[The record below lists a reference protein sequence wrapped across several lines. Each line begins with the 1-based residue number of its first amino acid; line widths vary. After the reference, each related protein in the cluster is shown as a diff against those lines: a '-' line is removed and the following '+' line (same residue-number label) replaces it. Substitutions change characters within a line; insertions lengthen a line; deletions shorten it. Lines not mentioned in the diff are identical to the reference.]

1 MPVKEFELIYRY
13 FAGLGRGEAVELGVG
28 DDCAI
33 VRLEDGERLVTSID
47 TLVEGVH
54 FFPDTFPE
62 DVGYRAV
69 AVALSDLAA
78 MGARPLG
85 MTLALTLPEVDDLW
99 LHAFSQGVGQAS
111 AQYGLPLVGG
121 DTTAGPL
128 TLSVSVFG
136 AVPAGQAL
144 LRSGAR
150 TGDQVCVSG
159 PLGDAAAAVAC
170 LQGHWQPDAEDAE
183 YLLRQLYRPT
193 IPLALGRRLLGVASA
208 AIDISD
214 GLLADAG
221 HVARAS
227 GVRLNID
234 PQLLPLSPALAGL
247 EDREA
252 VLRWA
257 LAGGDDYQLLFT
269 LPPGQSVPA
278 GATRI
283 GAVVEGEGVDGGMPI
298 DFPPGYQHFGDQ
310 P

>member
-1 MPVKEFELIYRY
+1 
-13 FAGLGRGEAVELGVG
+13 
-28 DDCAI
+28 
-33 VRLEDGERLVTSID
+33 
-47 TLVEGVH
+47 
-54 FFPDTFPE
+54 
-62 DVGYRAV
+62 
-69 AVALSDLAA
+69 
-78 MGARPLG
+78 
-85 MTLALTLPEVDDLW
+85 
-99 LHAFSQGVGQAS
+99 
-111 AQYGLPLVGG
+111 VGG

-136 AVPAGQAL
+136 AVPSGQAL

-150 TGDQVCVSG
+150 TGDRVCVSG

-170 LQGHWQPDAEDAE
+170 LQGLWQPDVEDAE
-183 YLLRQLYRPT
+183 YLLQQLYRPT

-247 EDREA
+247 EDRES
-252 VLRWA
+252 VQRWA

-269 LPPGQSVPA
+269 LPPGLPVPA

-283 GAVVEGEGVDGGMPI
+283 GAVVEGEGVDCGMPI
-298 DFPPGYQHFGDQ
+298 DFPPGYQPFGDQ

>member
-136 AVPAGQAL
+136 AVPSGQAL

-150 TGDQVCVSG
+150 TGDRVCVSG

-170 LQGHWQPDAEDAE
+170 LQGLWQPDVEDAE
-183 YLLRQLYRPT
+183 YLLQQLYRPT

-247 EDREA
+247 EDRES
-252 VLRWA
+252 VQRWA

-269 LPPGQSVPA
+269 LPPGLPVPA

-283 GAVVEGEGVDGGMPI
+283 GAVVEGEGVDCGMPI